1 MLAVLSRR
9 LGRIRVPRDLGSI
22 TSIREHAEEDPRD
35 AGMTAAGRDAIW
47 RAVERLYRTGTQPAI
62 SLCVR
67 CHGRVVLDRAL
78 GHARGNGPGD
88 HRDSAKIPL
97 TPDTPISLFSA
108 SKAITA
114 MVTHLLDQ
122 DGTVHID
129 DPVAEYIPEFGAHG
143 KHTITLR
150 DLLTHRA
157 GIPSVPG
164 SREDPEMLLD
174 VPRAL
179 QALYDAKPISAPSE
193 QMAYHALSGGYLLGE
208 VALRATGKT
217 LREIIAERILD
228 PLGFTFTNYG
238 VSEDRAS
245 GVALNYVTGL
255 PLPFPFSA
263 AATRALGVT
272 WEQATTISNDRRFHT
287 GIIPSANVMTTANEV
302 SRFYQLLL
310 NEGELDGVRVFEPRT
325 IHRATSGSSRL
336 RLDRT
341 LLVPVRY
348 GLGLL
353 LGHEVVSIYG
363 PGTPMAF
370 GHPGFL
376 GILCWADP
384 ERKTSVGLLTTGKLL
399 TDTHWIAVYELL
411 RAISKHCR
419 RER

>member
-1 MLAVLSRR
+1 MLVVLLRR
-9 LGRIRVPRDLGSI
+9 LGRIRVPRDLGSV

-35 AGMTAAGRDAIW
+35 AGMTDAGRDAIW
-47 RAVERLYRTGTQPAI
+47 SAVERLYRTGTQPAI
-62 SLCVR
+62 SLCLR

-78 GHARGNGPGD
+78 GHARGNGPAD
-88 HRDSAKIPL
+88 HRDRAKIPL
-97 TPDTPISLFSA
+97 TPDTPICLFSA

-114 MVTHLLDQ
+114 MVIHLLDEE
-122 DGTVHID
+122 GALHID
-129 DPVAEYIPEFGAHG
+129 DPVVEYIPEFGAHG
-143 KHTITLR
+143 KHIITLR
-150 DLLTHRA
+150 DLITHRA

-174 VPRAL
+174 VPRVLA
-179 QALYDAKPISAPSE
+179 ALYDAKPVTAPAE
-193 QMAYHALSGGYLLGE
+193 QMAYHALSGGYILGE

-217 LREIIAERILD
+217 LREIVAERIAA
-228 PLGFTFTNYG
+228 PLGFNFTNYG
-238 VSEDRAS
+238 VGEHHASE
-245 GVALNYVTGL
+245 VALNYVTGL
-255 PLPFPFSA
+255 PLPFPISA

-272 WEQATTISNDRRFHT
+272 WQQATAISNDPRFYS

-310 NEGELDGVRVFEPRT
+310 NEGELDGVRVYEPRT
-325 IHRATSGSSRL
+325 IRRAVTGSNHL
-336 RLDRT
+336 RIDRT
-341 LLVPVRY
+341 LLMPVRY

-353 LGHEVVSIYG
+353 LGHELLSIYG
-363 PGTPMAF
+363 PGTPRAF

-384 ERKTSVGLLTTGKLL
+384 ERMTSVGLLTTGKLL
-399 TDTHWIAVYELL
+399 TDTHWIAVYDLL